1 MAALLTGIVDR
12 LEWKQAPFSRASVIN
27 PPAVDKNPIVQV
39 IPSAKCEALRKIE
52 ESLLNPE
59 TSTPLIQEF
68 LGKYSMTRNK
78 EWARPKTAFGKLL
91 SDVPRQDRPAV
102 RKIFEE
108 SFEALKGSSAMM
120 KEIQFSPYG
129 GQLPMPEELIQKLQD
144 PPPGTIYEQ
153 LGMSRQSVM
162 KRMREFNDA
171 LPQLAEQWM
180 EEVRAHPD
188 TASLE
193 ATSLALEGMSAE
205 PPRGLLSRLLGARR
219 SNAETKVKNE
229 PRGPTP

>member
-1 MAALLTGIVDR
+1 METN
-12 LEWKQAPFSRASVIN
+12 PFLSVLVIN
-27 PPAVDKNPIVQV
+27 HPASARDSIVQV
-39 IPSAKCEALRKIE
+39 VPSAKCEAVRKIE

-91 SDVPRQDRPAV
+91 SNVPRQDRSAV

-108 SFEALKGSSAMM
+108 SFEAFRDSSAMM
-120 KEIQFSPYG
+120 REIQFSPYG
-129 GQLPMPEELIQKLQD
+129 GPLPMSEESIQELQD

-153 LGMSRQSVM
+153 LGMTRQSMM